1 MKQIAFFFLG
11 LLAVQSAAFSGVPT
25 SIFDDD
31 WKPDSPPQQ
40 VQPPA
45 TVNPTPNPTPVN
57 PTAPP
62 TPDSTVAPTPT
73 PTPPVP
79 DSTVAPTPTPIPAP
93 AVPTAPVVVTRL
105 AVPTPAA
112 QADSWKLIKEDL
124 YKDDIANAKTPAQK
138 VELAGK
144 LLAVAQDTHNDA
156 VGKYVLLAQAKELAI
171 SSGDPPTAFKC
182 LDDLGEAYKIDYP
195 VMKLDLFAALAK
207 TVSSPADGQMLV
219 EGLNKWADVQVKSDR
234 YDAAKRACDI
244 AEGVAQREKDAGL
257 SDQTLL
263 HLKQIRLIEAGY
275 TSSKPAILT
284 LASKPKDP
292 AANLA
297 AGRFYC
303 FFKAEWDRGLPL
315 LALGSDAGLRALA
328 DKELAGVS
336 DAGAQV
342 ELGDGWWT
350 LSETAEGLER
360 DSLREHA
367 AKWYE
372 QAQPSLVGLAKAK
385 VEKRLKEFEA
395 VAAARPK
402 GKAGQTLTNSIG
414 IKLAYIPSGTFTMGS
429 PSDEAG
435 RDAGETQHKVTL
447 TKSFFMATTPVTQV
461 QWWAVMGGNPSHF
474 QGDDLPVDSVSYDGA
489 LAFCRTLGA
498 REGRHYRLP
507 TEAEW
512 EYACRAGTTTAFYTG
527 GDENALA
534 DAGWYAGNSGST
546 THPPAQK
553 KPNAWGLYDM
563 LGNVRQWCSDWA
575 GNYPDGE
582 ATDPQGPANGAARVL
597 RGGSF
602 DNGPPS
608 CRSAYRGAYSPV
620 QQAWLFG
627 LRLVLDAD
635 SVNQLPERRIALS
648 KGKLI
653 IVKAVYGDL
662 PGGAQADVTEKVAA
676 AVSDNMLL
684 IDACAANFGDPAP
697 GRVKKFSVDYTVR
710 GVRHSRTVSENGMLV
725 IPDRGD

>member
-1 MKQIAFFFLG
+1 
-11 LLAVQSAAFSGVPT
+11 
-25 SIFDDD
+25 
-31 WKPDSPPQQ
+31 
-40 VQPPA
+40 
-45 TVNPTPNPTPVN
+45 
-57 PTAPP
+57 
-62 TPDSTVAPTPT
+62 
-73 PTPPVP
+73 
-79 DSTVAPTPTPIPAP
+79 
-93 AVPTAPVVVTRL
+93 
-105 AVPTPAA
+105 
-112 QADSWKLIKEDL
+112 
-124 YKDDIANAKTPAQK
+124 
-138 VELAGK
+138 
-144 LLAVAQDTHNDA
+144 
-156 VGKYVLLAQAKELAI
+156 
-171 SSGDPPTAFKC
+171 
-182 LDDLGEAYKIDYP
+182 
-195 VMKLDLFAALAK
+195 
-207 TVSSPADGQMLV
+207 
-219 EGLNKWADVQVKSDR
+219 
-234 YDAAKRACDI
+234 
-244 AEGVAQREKDAGL
+244 
-257 SDQTLL
+257 
-263 HLKQIRLIEAGY
+263 
-275 TSSKPAILT
+275 
-284 LASKPKDP
+284 
-292 AANLA
+292 
-297 AGRFYC
+297 
-303 FFKAEWDRGLPL
+303 
-315 LALGSDAGLRALA
+315 
-328 DKELAGVS
+328 
-336 DAGAQV
+336 
-342 ELGDGWWT
+342 
-350 LSETAEGLER
+350 
-360 DSLREHA
+360 
-367 AKWYE
+367 
-372 QAQPSLVGLAKAK
+372 
-385 VEKRLKEFEA
+385 
-395 VAAARPK
+395 
-402 GKAGQTLTNSIG
+402 
-414 IKLAYIPSGTFTMGS
+414 
-429 PSDEAG
+429 
-435 RDAGETQHKVTL
+435 
-447 TKSFFMATTPVTQV
+447 
-461 QWWAVMGGNPSHF
+461 
-474 QGDDLPVDSVSYDGA
+474 VSYDGA